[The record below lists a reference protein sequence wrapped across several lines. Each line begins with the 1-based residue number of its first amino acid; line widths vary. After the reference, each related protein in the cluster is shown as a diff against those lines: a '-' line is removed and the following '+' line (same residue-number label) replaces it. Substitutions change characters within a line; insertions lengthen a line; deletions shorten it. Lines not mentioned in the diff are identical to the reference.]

1 MTSGEHHHFVWL
13 RPESEMAILL
23 PLATSVQMGK
33 TLFFFKKKTF
43 WLLSHTFL
51 CFIVGEF
58 TVTVELS
65 TQITRVVQE
74 LTINVAPEGS
84 LVHRHTSVLLD
95 LRARANVL
103 RFMNIIVDE
112 TNIIPYEVYRRYV
125 SGSARARLTISG
137 DVVGPI
143 FPAGEPVMLR
153 CVMVSLFSS
162 FQKLLT
168 FNVISLFSEPL
179 RKK

>member
-1 MTSGEHHHFVWL
+1 M
-13 RPESEMAILL
+13 
-23 PLATSVQMGK
+23 
-33 TLFFFKKKTF
+33 
-43 WLLSHTFL
+43 LSRVP

-153 CVMVSLFSS
+153 CDDIPISFILKFLNSSL
-162 FQKLLT
+162 QQAT
-168 FNVISLFSEPL
+168 IR
-179 RKK
+179 RK

>member
-1 MTSGEHHHFVWL
+1 M
-13 RPESEMAILL
+13 
-23 PLATSVQMGK
+23 
-33 TLFFFKKKTF
+33 
-43 WLLSHTFL
+43 
-51 CFIVGEF
+51 
-58 TVTVELS
+58 TVELS

-74 LTINVAPEGS
+74 LAINVAPEGS

-153 CVMVSLFSS
+153 SDDIPISFILKVFKIRCHLFS
-162 FQKLLT
+162 KP
-168 FNVISLFSEPL
+168 LFLE
-179 RKK
+179 K